1 MSNNHVM
8 EINKQY
14 ASWLNTYKWNY
25 FITLRSNYKYNY
37 MTVRTW
43 MKNLFNKQTS
53 VTRVFFATERDKGDW
68 TSNHTHVL
76 ISSKKTITYS
86 ELKKTFSCSVGDYQ
100 IINDNEGVTKY
111 VTKFMGKN
119 VDYDFKGDFLN

>member
-1 MSNNHVM
+1 MSNNHAM
-8 EINKQY
+8 GINKQY

-43 MKNLFNKQTS
+43 MKSLFNKQTS
-53 VTRVFFATERDKGDW
+53 VTRVFYATERDKGDW

-86 ELKKTFSCSVGDYQ
+86 ELKKTFSYDLYKD
-100 IINDNEGVTKY
+100 ILY
-111 VTKFMGKN
+111 LKN
-119 VDYDFKGDFLN
+119 KLLIYKKILILNKSK

>member
-1 MSNNHVM
+1 M
-8 EINKQY
+8 EINEQY

-43 MKNLFNKQTS
+43 MKRLFNKHTS
-53 VTRVFFATERDKGDW
+53 VSRVFHVTERDKGDW

-76 ISSKKTITYS
+76 IASNN
-86 ELKKTFSCSVGDYQ
+86 ELSYADIKKTFTCSVGDYQ

-119 VDYDFKGDFLN
+119 IDYDFKGDFSN